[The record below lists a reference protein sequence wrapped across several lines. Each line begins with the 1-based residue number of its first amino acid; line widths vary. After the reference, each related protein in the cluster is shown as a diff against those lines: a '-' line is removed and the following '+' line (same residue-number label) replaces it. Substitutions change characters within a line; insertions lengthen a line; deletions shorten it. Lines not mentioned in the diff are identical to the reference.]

1 MIAAVIL
8 AAGRSQRMGQPKM
21 TLPWGDTTVIGR
33 VCEVL
38 LGAGVAQQVVVT
50 GGAHAEVVEALANIP
65 VQVVFN
71 GLFAQQEML
80 TSFQVGL
87 RQLDEDIQ
95 AALVCLGDQPQIE
108 RRLVVRLMEEYEQ
121 SGAGLIVPS
130 YQMRRGHPWL
140 LDRSYWQEVLVLEP
154 AYSLRDFLNQ
164 HQSEIHYLAV
174 DSRSVLLDLDTPED
188 YQKMRPDDT
197 PG

>member
-50 GGAHAEVVEALANIP
+50 GGAHAEVVEALANFP

-140 LDRSYWQEVLVLEP
+140 LDRSYWQEVLALES